1 MDTKLKLNVGD
12 RVTKGPTWE
21 WGDQGGADPKGIVKD
36 TGYYDDR
43 DACHWVRVEW
53 DNGHHNSYRVGP
65 DFDDVIFYRE
75 ATAEVPTD
83 DQSQKADAGKSDP
96 VLLEVDL
103 ADALAVVNRVLDYGK
118 AKYGQRAGWKQVSM
132 DRYDPAA
139 RRHRRARD
147 TGEQF
152 DTESGLDHMAH
163 EITNLL
169 FQLQT
174 RIEQN
179 PDIDFLTFNDPP
191 QDHRKDI

>member
-1 MDTKLKLNVGD
+1 MDAKLNANIGD
-12 RVTKGPTWE
+12 YVTWGCEHSAHEVVAINSNGVRISDKAFLVSNPDETQAGSPQFVSYDCDNFRVVQRASE
-21 WGDQGGADPKGIVKD
+21 
-36 TGYYDDR
+36 TGQ
-43 DACHWVRVEW
+43 ET
-53 DNGHHNSYRVGP
+53 S
-65 DFDDVIFYRE
+65 
-75 ATAEVPTD
+75 D

-118 AKYGQRAGWKQVSM
+118 AKYGQRGGWKQVSI

-152 DTESGLDHMAH
+152 DAESGLDHMAH